1 MFVRLSSVGLA
12 KTEMASV
19 QESGR
24 AVHQVRISQ
33 FYNQD
38 QIDNVKDTLQSN
50 GLANF
55 RLVEQ

>member
-1 MFVRLSSVGLA
+1 
-12 KTEMASV
+12 MASV

-24 AVHQVRISQ
+24 AMHQVRIGPL
-33 FYNQD
+33 YNQD